1 MTQLWLHE
9 SDEKKK
15 RLLEAALK
23 EFSEKGYELASTNQI
38 VKQANLSKGMLFHLF
53 QNKKS
58 LFLYI
63 AECCIQF
70 LLNYL
75 EKYRSTIARDPFQR
89 ILELNQL
96 KMNLFALEPAIYSM
110 SLVGFIDRPNEL
122 KEEIQN
128 LEQQLNHQLFEFYFS
143 DIDTSE
149 LRTDISY
156 RNVLMLFFESVEA
169 MIRIHVIKN
178 KSSVDQGKSSLF
190 TLFEGLNDYIEALK
204 YGLYQS
210 KNECS

>member
-1 MTQLWLHE
+1 MSQLWTHE

-53 QNKKS
+53 QNKKN

-70 LLNYL
+70 FLNYL
-75 EKYRSTIARDPFQR
+75 EQHSSTMARDPFQR
-89 ILELNQL
+89 ILDLNQL
-96 KMNLFALEPAIYSM
+96 KMNLFALEPAIYKM
-110 SLVGFIDRPNEL
+110 SLVGFIDRPTEL
-122 KEEIQN
+122 LEEIQN
-128 LEQQLNHQLFEFYFS
+128 LEQQLNHQLFELYFS
-143 DIDTSE
+143 DLDTSD

-156 RNVLMLFFESVEA
+156 KNVLKLFFESVEA
-169 MIRIHVIKN
+169 LIRMHVIIN
-178 KSSVDQGKSSLF
+178 KTSDDHGMSSLS
-190 TLFEGLNDYIEALK
+190 TLFEGLNEYIEALK
-204 YGLYQS
+204 HGLYTRL
-210 KNECS
+210 C